1 MKNCP
6 DGTTFSEYSKGSPS
20 FISCKSTP
28 FYKTQIKCPAHG
40 ICPKPRNAGSEG
52 YPWIL
57 KDPKVPRVIN
67 KLCDLFCQ
75 CGIKGGGRYGPPSC
89 TVGFDKH
96 ESGQE
101 ESSDDGEG
109 MLDGCYCD
117 SEAIKSSPWG
127 PGPLGGIAFDHH
139 KFDDCGYYL
148 PLYGPNVGGGQAA
161 SYESYAKTNGLIDLF
176 PAPLPMCVPNN

>member
-1 MKNCP
+1 MQTN
-6 DGTTFSEYSKGSPS
+6 S
-20 FISCKSTP
+20 FH
-28 FYKTQIKCPAHG
+28 YKTPIKCPAHG
-40 ICPKPRNAGSEG
+40 ICPKPKNVGSEG

-57 KDPKVPRVIN
+57 KDPKVLRVTN

-75 CGIKGGGRYGPPSC
+75 CGIKGGGRYGPSSC
-89 TVGFDKH
+89 TAGFNKQ
-96 ESGQE
+96 ESGQEE
-101 ESSDDGEG
+101 ESSDDGKG

-161 SYESYAKTNGLIDLF
+161 LYESYAKTNGLIDLF
-176 PAPLPMCVPNN
+176 PALLPICVYQTIKY